1 MNREIFSISV
11 EQMRRADAYTIEH
24 LVPSKELMYRAGYA
38 AYKSVVFAGK
48 ILIVCGSGN
57 NAGDGYVMAQLLQND
72 GMDVH
77 ILLLKEKFS
86 EDGLYYFNQCK
97 EAGITYS
104 MYEESFDFSKYDFI
118 IDCIYGTGFQGEVL
132 EPTKSIII
140 AINESSAKKIS
151 IDINSGMNGD
161 TGEADICIDSDITIS
176 IGYIKHGLL
185 SENARK
191 YIKELSNVDIGIVLE
206 DVSDT

>member
-1 MNREIFSISV
+1 MNQEIFTISV
-11 EQMRRADAYTIEH
+11 DRMRRSDAYTIEH

-38 AYKSVVFAGK
+38 AYKSVAFYGK
-48 ILIVCGSGN
+48 VLIVCGSGN

-77 ILLLKEKFS
+77 ILLLQEKFS

-97 EAGITYS
+97 EAGISYS

-118 IDCIYGTGFQGEVL
+118 VDCIYGTGFKGEVS
-132 EPTKSIII
+132 EPAKSIITS
-140 AINESSAKKIS
+140 INQSPAKKIS

-161 TGEADICIDSDITIS
+161 TGEADICIYSDITIS
-176 IGYIKHGLL
+176 IGYIKDGLL
-185 SENARK
+185 KENAKK
-191 YIKELSNVDIGIVLE
+191 YIKKLINVDIGIVLVDE
-206 DVSDT
+206 